1 MADKKRAFFES
12 EKVGI
17 WLDNISHRK
26 VQTQDGEA
34 PMIDLDFRIEPITP
48 ELAAEIDPEI
58 RRALFEL
65 SSGEPRKAIGS
76 LGFNLTI
83 PQQNV
88 QVFTTPD
95 TERARLS
102 LDRCDVS
109 RVVARRVKGQDCFG
123 LRFRFSFSHPSKEQ
137 HAYLS
142 EHLYGQFFV
151 TLEQTDPTLFEERG
165 PFRKPQKEE
174 QPRLVETEEGE
185 EPAAS
190 SDDDS
195 GDDNSIHPGHDTEA
209 APSASQEA
217 ARLPMRR
224 HADPRRANAAKGR
237 GKSKPA
243 GKPERGRK

>member
-1 MADKKRAFFES
+1 MADKSRAFFES

-34 PMIDLDFRIEPITP
+34 PMLDLDFRIEPITP
-48 ELAAEIDPEI
+48 ELSAEIDPEI

-65 SSGEPRKAIGS
+65 TSGEARKAIGS

-88 QVFTTPD
+88 QIFTTPD

-109 RVVARRVKGQDCFG
+109 RIVARRIKGQDCFG

-165 PFRKPQKEE
+165 PFRKPAREDD
-174 QPRLVETEEGE
+174 QPRLVERAEDDGEIETDGADEATELQT
-185 EPAAS
+185 S
-190 SDDDS
+190 SQ
-195 GDDNSIHPGHDTEA
+195 A
-209 APSASQEA
+209 EA

-224 HADPRRANAAKGR
+224 HADPRKAKAAKGR
-237 GKSKPA
+237 GKSKA
-243 GKPERGRK
+243 SAKPKGRRK

>member
-34 PMIDLDFRIEPITP
+34 PMVDLDFRIEPLTP

-58 RRALFEL
+58 KRALFEL
-65 SSGEPRKAIGS
+65 TSGEARKAINS
-76 LGFNLTI
+76 LGFNITI

-88 QVFTTPD
+88 QIFSTPD
-95 TERARLS
+95 TERARLG

-109 RVVARRVKGQDCFG
+109 RIVARRVKGQDCFG

-165 PFRKPQKEE
+165 PFRKPAREEE
-174 QPRLVETEEGE
+174 QPRLVE
-185 EPAAS
+185 AADDDAEVS
-190 SDDDS
+190 SDDDA
-195 GDDNSIHPGHDTEA
+195 GDNDSITAGEP
-209 APSASQEA
+209 SQEV

-224 HADPRRANAAKGR
+224 HADPRRAKAAKGR
-237 GKSKPA
+237 G
-243 GKPERGRK
+243 GKGKAPKGKRGRK

>member
-1 MADKKRAFFES
+1 MADKTRAFFES

-26 VQTQDGEA
+26 VQTQDGDA
-34 PMIDLDFRIEPITP
+34 PMLDLDFRIEPITP

-65 SSGEPRKAIGS
+65 TSGEPRTAIGS

-88 QVFTTPD
+88 QVFSTPD

-109 RVVARRVKGQDCFG
+109 RIVARRVKGQDCFG
-123 LRFRFSFSHPSKEQ
+123 LRFRFSFSHPTKEQ

-151 TLEQTDPTLFEERG
+151 TLQQTDPTLFEERG
-165 PFRKPQKEE
+165 PFRKPARED
-174 QPRLVETEEGE
+174 QPALVENA
-185 EPAAS
+185 EPGA
-190 SDDDS
+190 DDDA
-195 GDDNSIHPGHDTEA
+195 GDEA
-209 APSASQEA
+209 RQAETAAEGQEA

-224 HADPRRANAAKGR
+224 HADPRKAKAKPAAK
-237 GKSKPA
+237 
-243 GKPERGRK
+243 RGRK

>member
-34 PMIDLDFRIEPITP
+34 PMVDLDFRIEPLTP

-58 RRALFEL
+58 KRALFEL
-65 SSGEPRKAIGS
+65 TSGEARKAINS
-76 LGFNLTI
+76 LGFNITI

-88 QVFTTPD
+88 QIFSTPD
-95 TERARLS
+95 TERARLG

-109 RVVARRVKGQDCFG
+109 RIVARRVKGQDCFG

-165 PFRKPQKEE
+165 PFRKPAREEE
-174 QPRLVETEEGE
+174 QPRLVEAADDDAE
-185 EPAAS
+185 AS
-190 SDDDS
+190 SDDDA
-195 GDDNSIHPGHDTEA
+195 GDNDSIA
-209 APSASQEA
+209 AGEPSQEV

-224 HADPRRANAAKGR
+224 HADPRKAKAAKGR
-237 GKSKPA
+237 G
-243 GKPERGRK
+243 GKGKAPKGKRGRK